1 MPPLGGGRLDPH
13 ALVETLAVYLV
24 VPTVCLFEAG
34 LTPGEQ
40 AMVLGICCTAMHELD
55 YFARGRNKVGGAN

>member
-13 ALVETLAVYLV
+13 ALVETFAVYLV
-24 VPTVCLFEAG
+24 EPTVCLFKANCSG
-34 LTPGEQ
+34 GTSHGPRYLID
-40 AMVLGICCTAMHELD
+40 GIHELD